1 MLTRGEQVVDRND
14 KVFDKA
20 KENMAPSRR
29 SIFEL
34 DDHITR
40 KIFLLLLVAM
50 STRHAHWYHT
60 FWETSRDTRRIVNGL
75 LEEPDVL
82 KLLTFWDSA
91 LVRETAANTMFEQKA
106 AKGLEKLETIKII
119 VTDSISGGKVHLL
132 SHLTS
137 LQHLDIRGPSAQRLL
152 AYLRILKK
160 HTHITHLTT
169 DCWMDVK
176 TAAET
181 DWPSRVTLL
190 HTAPS
195 VEHLVRVAVKAYI
208 GGMDELEI
216 GPSSSEASRQ
226 LFEAAVALMPAPG
239 RTSLP
244 WEVLMLGRGGPAP
257 GPAWLPIAMRLVD
270 QS

>member
-1 MLTRGEQVVDRND
+1 MRLTRADVDRND

-29 SIFEL
+29 SIFEF

-75 LEEPDVL
+75 LEKPDVL

-91 LVRETAANTMFEQKA
+91 LISRETAANTMFEQKA
-106 AKGLEKLETIKII
+106 AKGLEKLKTIKII

-137 LQHLDIRGPSAQRLL
+137 LQHLDIRGPTAQRLST
-152 AYLRILKK
+152 YLRILKK

-169 DCWMDVK
+169 DCWMDVN
-176 TAAET
+176 TAART
-181 DWPSRVTLL
+181 DWPSRVTLV

-195 VEHLVRVAVKAYI
+195 VEHLVTVAVEAYI

-226 LFEAAVALMPAPG
+226 LFEAAVPLMPAPG

-244 WEVLMLGRGGPAP
+244 WEVLMLRPTAP
-257 GPAWLPIAMRLVD
+257 RLPIAMRLVD